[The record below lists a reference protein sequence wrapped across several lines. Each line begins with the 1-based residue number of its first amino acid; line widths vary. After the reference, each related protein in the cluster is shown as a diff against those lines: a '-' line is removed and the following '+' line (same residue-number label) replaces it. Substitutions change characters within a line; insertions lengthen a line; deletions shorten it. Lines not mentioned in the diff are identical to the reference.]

1 MSEYRDTVVRDKIR
15 TMMNEGLK
23 TVTVYDAGGRAQE
36 VYETGLHA
44 DIGDPCLIT
53 RYKYR
58 DGDGGNSFQVLAFEE
73 RVGSWPGYEI
83 AQAGA
88 GNDINNLA

>member
-1 MSEYRDTVVRDKIR
+1 MSEYKDTIVRDKIR
-15 TMMNEGLK
+15 SMMNEGIK
-23 TVTVYDAGGRAQE
+23 TVTVYDVGGRAQE
-36 VYETGLHA
+36 VYEAGLHA

-58 DGDGGNSFQVLAFEE
+58 DGDSGNSFQVLAYEE
-73 RVGSWPGYEI
+73 RVGAWPGYEV